1 MMNAYMEIIDINNN
15 SEIVNFIEST
25 KEAQNEI
32 NKSVIKII
40 CDILSE
46 NGEITYEE
54 KRNIINNATM
64 RIMKS

>member
-1 MMNAYMEIIDINNN
+1 MKMEIIDINNN

-32 NKSVIKII
+32 NKSVINII

-46 NGEITYEE
+46 NGKITYEE
-54 KRNIINNATM
+54 KRNIIKNTLA
-64 RIMKS
+64 RIIN

>member
-1 MMNAYMEIIDINNN
+1 MKTEIIDINNN
-15 SEIVNFIEST
+15 SEMVNFIEST
-25 KEAQNEI
+25 KEVQNEI

-64 RIMKS
+64 RIKKS

>member
-1 MMNAYMEIIDINNN
+1 MKTEIIDIYSN
-15 SEIVNFIEST
+15 SEIINFIEST

-54 KRNIINNATM
+54 KRNIINTATV
-64 RIMKS
+64 RIKKS